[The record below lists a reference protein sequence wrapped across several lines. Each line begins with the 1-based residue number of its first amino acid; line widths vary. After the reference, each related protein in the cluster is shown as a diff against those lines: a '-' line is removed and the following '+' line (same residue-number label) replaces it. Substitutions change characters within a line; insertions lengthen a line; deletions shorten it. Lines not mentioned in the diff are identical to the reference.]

1 MLLQK
6 KLDAKPTLALR
17 LLDNLHVCKEIR
29 PKMDNNTPFYT
40 SVLRNSPLGDL
51 WVAVSDRGLSAIEW
65 SQDEAG
71 FGAYLSKRFK
81 RPVQANPGKVAPALR
96 QLDEYLRGARKAF
109 DLSIDWSLLRPFQ
122 KQVLQIV
129 FAIPYGQTCTYGDI
143 AHELG
148 NPRAARAVGR
158 ANATNPM
165 PLVIPCHRVIGTDG
179 KLHGYGGGEG
189 LPTKEWL
196 LKLEGAVLT

>member
-1 MLLQK
+1 ME
-6 KLDAKPTLALR
+6 
-17 LLDNLHVCKEIR
+17 EIS
-29 PKMDNNTPFYT
+29 PLYI

-51 WVAVSDRGLSAIEW
+51 WVAVSDQGLVAIEW
-65 SQDEAG
+65 SQDETD
-71 FGAYLSKRFK
+71 FGAYLTKRFK
-81 RPVQANPGKVAPALR
+81 RAIKSDLEKADSALR

-109 DLSIDWSLLRPFQ
+109 NLPIDWSLLRPFQ
-122 KQVLQIV
+122 KRVLQIV
-129 FAIPYGQTCTYGDI
+129 FAIPYGQTRTYGDI
-143 AHELG
+143 AQEIE

-165 PLVIPCHRVIGTDG
+165 PLVIPCHRVIGRDG

-196 LKLEGAVLT
+196 LKMEGAVLT

>member
-1 MLLQK
+1 
-6 KLDAKPTLALR
+6 
-17 LLDNLHVCKEIR
+17 
-29 PKMDNNTPFYT
+29 MDKNTPLYT
-40 SVLRNSPLGDL
+40 GVLRNSPLGDL
-51 WVAVSDRGLSAIEW
+51 WVAGTDQGLAAIEW
-65 SQDEAG
+65 SQDEAD
-71 FGAYLSKRFK
+71 FGVYLTKRFK
-81 RPVQANPGKVAPALR
+81 CPVQPGPEKVAPTLR

-109 DLSIDWSLLRPFQ
+109 DLPIDWSLLRLFQ
-122 KQVLQIV
+122 RQVLEIV
-129 FAIPYGQTCTYGDI
+129 LAIPFGQTRTYGDI
-143 AHELG
+143 AHEIG

-165 PLVIPCHRVIGTDG
+165 PLVIPCHRVIGSDG